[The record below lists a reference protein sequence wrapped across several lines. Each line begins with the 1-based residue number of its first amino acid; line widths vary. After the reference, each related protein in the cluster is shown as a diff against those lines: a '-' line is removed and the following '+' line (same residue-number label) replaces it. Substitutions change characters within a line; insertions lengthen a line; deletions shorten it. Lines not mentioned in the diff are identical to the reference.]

1 MEEFSFSPKQL
12 EFLEDVRNHRLKFQN
27 ILEGSVRSGKTYV
40 SLFAWLQLVGISPK
54 GMDFLM
60 VGKTVTSLKRNCL
73 NCLSYMADGLFDYS
87 ITRKEASF
95 LDHKIYLEG
104 VNDVRAENKIR
115 GMTLMGAYC
124 DEVTL
129 FTEEFYNMLLTRLT
143 SKGAFLL
150 ATTNPD
156 SPSHW
161 LKKEFIDK
169 REEKSVS
176 VYHFALEDNTA
187 LSEQTVNTLKS
198 QFTGV
203 FYDRFIL
210 GKWVSAEGLIYSYF
224 ANNKNKFIVEHI
236 DIFDISSVTFGLD
249 YGASKSK
256 TAIICIGIGRNYNCM
271 YVLDE
276 LVISGV
282 NSPEE
287 MYEKFYEFYVKI
299 VNKYNYVGSVC
310 ADWGG
315 LGQVITKGLQRFF
328 IRKNINIR
336 IEDCYKYKIKNRI
349 SFTCSMFATHR
360 IKIHQRCE
368 NFIESLESA
377 IWDPN
382 KEDTRL
388 DDGTFNVDVLDAFE
402 YAFARYLS
410 TFEQI
415 MTEELKPSPK
425 KHMLVI

>member
-1 MEEFSFSPKQL
+1 MEEFTFSEKQL
-12 EFLEDVRNHRLKFQN
+12 SFLEDVRHHKLKFQN

-40 SLFAWLQLVGISPK
+40 SLFAWLQLIGVAPK

-73 NCLSYMADGLFDYS
+73 NCLSYMAEGLFHYS

-156 SPSHW
+156 TPSHW
-161 LKKEFIDK
+161 LKKDFLDK
-169 REEKSVS
+169 KDEKSVA
-176 VYHFALEDNTA
+176 VYHFSLEDNTA
-187 LSEQTVNTLKS
+187 LSKQTINTLKS

-236 DIFDISSVTFGLD
+236 DIFDISVINFGLD

-276 LVISGV
+276 LVLNGV

-287 MYEKFYEFYVKI
+287 MYEKFYEFYLKI
-299 VNKYNYVGSVC
+299 CNEYGYVRSVC

-315 LGQVITKGLQRFF
+315 LGQVITKGLKRFC
-328 IRKNINIR
+328 ISKKATIA

-360 IKIHQRCE
+360 IKIKSKCK

-377 IWDPN
+377 IWDPT

-402 YAFARYLS
+402 YAFANYL
-410 TFEQI
+410 TVFEQI
-415 MTEELKPSPK
+415 MSEELRPEPK
-425 KHMLVI
+425 KRMLVI

>member
-1 MEEFSFSPKQL
+1 MEEFKFSPKQL
-12 EFLEDVRNHRLKFQN
+12 EFLEDVRHHKLKFQN

-40 SLFAWLQLVGISPK
+40 SLFAWLQLVGIAPK

-73 NCLSYMADGLFDYS
+73 NCLSYMAEGLFHYS

-129 FTEEFYNMLLTRLT
+129 FTEDFYNMLLTRLT

-156 SPSHW
+156 TPSHW
-161 LKKEFIDK
+161 LKKDFIDK
-169 REEKSVS
+169 KDSKSVA
-176 VYHFALEDNTA
+176 VYHFNLEDNTA
-187 LSEQTVNTLKS
+187 LSPQIINTLKS

-210 GKWVSAEGLIYSYF
+210 GKWVSAEGLIYAYF
-224 ANNKNKFIVEHI
+224 ANNKNKFLVERI
-236 DIFDISSVTFGLD
+236 DIFDIAAVHFGLD
-249 YGASKSK
+249 YGASKST

-276 LVISGV
+276 LVINGV

-287 MYEKFYEFYVKI
+287 MYERPRSG
-299 VNKYNYVGSVC
+299 YN
-310 ADWGG
+310 
-315 LGQVITKGLQRFF
+315 QR
-328 IRKNINIR
+328 
-336 IEDCYKYKIKNRI
+336 
-349 SFTCSMFATHR
+349 A
-360 IKIHQRCE
+360 
-368 NFIESLESA
+368 
-377 IWDPN
+377 
-382 KEDTRL
+382 
-388 DDGTFNVDVLDAFE
+388 
-402 YAFARYLS
+402 
-410 TFEQI
+410 
-415 MTEELKPSPK
+415 
-425 KHMLVI
+425 

>member
-12 EFLEDVRNHRLKFQN
+12 EFLEDVRNRRLKFQN

-161 LKKEFIDK
+161 LKKEF
-169 REEKSVS
+169 
-176 VYHFALEDNTA
+176 T
-187 LSEQTVNTLKS
+187 
-198 QFTGV
+198 
-203 FYDRFIL
+203 
-210 GKWVSAEGLIYSYF
+210 
-224 ANNKNKFIVEHI
+224 
-236 DIFDISSVTFGLD
+236 
-249 YGASKSK
+249 
-256 TAIICIGIGRNYNCM
+256 
-271 YVLDE
+271 
-276 LVISGV
+276 
-282 NSPEE
+282 
-287 MYEKFYEFYVKI
+287 
-299 VNKYNYVGSVC
+299 
-310 ADWGG
+310 
-315 LGQVITKGLQRFF
+315 
-328 IRKNINIR
+328 
-336 IEDCYKYKIKNRI
+336 
-349 SFTCSMFATHR
+349 
-360 IKIHQRCE
+360 
-368 NFIESLESA
+368 
-377 IWDPN
+377 
-382 KEDTRL
+382 
-388 DDGTFNVDVLDAFE
+388 
-402 YAFARYLS
+402 
-410 TFEQI
+410 
-415 MTEELKPSPK
+415 
-425 KHMLVI
+425 

>member
-1 MEEFSFSPKQL
+1 MEEFKFSPKQL
-12 EFLEDVRNHRLKFQN
+12 EFLEDVRHHKLKFQN

-40 SLFAWLQLVGISPK
+40 SLFAWLQLVGIAPK

-73 NCLSYMADGLFDYS
+73 NCLSYMAEGLFHYS

-129 FTEEFYNMLLTRLT
+129 FTEDFYNMLLTRLT

-156 SPSHW
+156 TPSHW
-161 LKKEFIDK
+161 LKKDFIDK
-169 REEKSVS
+169 KDSKSVA
-176 VYHFALEDNTA
+176 VYHFNLEDNTA
-187 LSEQTVNTLKS
+187 LSPQIINTLKS

-210 GKWVSAEGLIYSYF
+210 GKWVSAEGLIYAYF
-224 ANNKNKFIVEHI
+224 ANNKNKFLVERI
-236 DIFDISSVTFGLD
+236 DIFDIAAVHFGLD
-249 YGASKSK
+249 YGASKST

-276 LVISGV
+276 LVINGV

-287 MYEKFYEFYVKI
+287 MYERFYEFYLKVSNEYGFVRSI
-299 VNKYNYVGSVC
+299 V

-315 LGQVITKGLQRFF
+315 LGQVITKGLKRFCLQ
-328 IRKNINIR
+328 KNVQISV
-336 IEDCYKYKIKNRI
+336 EDCYKYKINNRI
-349 SFTCSMFATHR
+349 SFTCSMLATHR
-360 IKIHQRCE
+360 IKIHKRCK

-402 YAFARYLS
+402 YAFANYL
-410 TFEQI
+410 TIFEQI
-415 MTEELKPSPK
+415 MTEELRPEPK
-425 KHMLVI
+425 KRMLVI